1 MKSKGVWIAFAIGV
15 AAGAAVALLYA
26 PQSGIRT
33 RRQLRKSIDEGVGY
47 LEDAADYLKD
57 QAENLSK
64 EANKTIART
73 REQMESMVDRYSGAV
88 GGAMGSAVKGVQ
100 SLM

>member
-26 PQSGIRT
+26 PQSGVRT
-33 RRQLRKSIDEGVGY
+33 RRQLRKNLDEGVGY
-47 LEDAADYLKD
+47 LEDAAAYLKE
-57 QAENLSK
+57 QAETLSA
-64 EANKTIART
+64 EAQKTLQRT
-73 REQMESMVDRYSGAV
+73 REQMDSVVNRASGAM

-100 SLM
+100 SIM